1 MSARVLLTIAS
12 CFAALA
18 LLAPAP
24 AQALEDI
31 PNDVPAQAP
40 PIDEP
45 IPDLP
50 VVEATT
56 DPILDLLLQ
65 AANPRLPEKEG
76 QRFFNELVAR
86 GGTAM
91 PSLAKVFRDPKSTDR
106 ANWVAAR
113 AIGRIGG
120 EGARRSL
127 ETGLGSPRVITRL
140 GAVDGLQMIG
150 DKAAVEPLERAL
162 LDQAMTVRAAAADA
176 LGAIGA
182 RRSAKAL
189 SQALDLPA
197 NFHQGRSLFV
207 RRHIIEA
214 LGAVGSISG
223 IDALVGALS
232 DRDGAISMAAL
243 RALTQVTG
251 MEFRG
256 NSVLPGTPVG
266 EADIEAWTTWW
277 SKRRAGSSTE
287 AGSR

>member
-1 MSARVLLTIAS
+1 MLSRVLLAIAS
-12 CFAALA
+12 LLSVLA
-18 LLAPAP
+18 LLATSP
-24 AQALEDI
+24 AQAREEI
-31 PNDVPAQAP
+31 PKDVPAEATPDQ
-40 PIDEP
+40 EP

-50 VVEATT
+50 VVEATA
-56 DPILDLLLQ
+56 DPVLDLLLQ
-65 AANPRLPEKEG
+65 AANPRLAESEG
-76 QRFFNELVAR
+76 QRFFNALVAR
-86 GGTAM
+86 GESAM

-106 ANWVAAR
+106 ENWVAAR
-113 AIGRIGG
+113 AMGRIGG
-120 EGARRSL
+120 ESARRSL
-127 ETGLGSPRVITRL
+127 ETGLESPRVITRL
-140 GAVDGLQMIG
+140 GSVAGLQTIG
-150 DKAAVEPLERAL
+150 NKAAVEPLERAL
-162 LDQAMTVRAAAADA
+162 LDQAMTVRTAAADA

-189 SQALDLPA
+189 SQALNLPA

-232 DRDGAISMAAL
+232 DREAEISMAAL

-266 EADIEAWTTWW
+266 KADIEAWSQWW

-287 AGSR
+287 AGSN